1 MVDHYPLFE
10 FVYDIGKVALCY
22 VALALDW
29 RQRERLANCLSVTR
43 LSESV

>member
-10 FVYDIGKVALCY
+10 FVYDIGKVALY